1 MSTKPLPALPV
12 ASSLSVEALSHRNHL
27 IKHFLLD
34 IEEPGIEDRRDGWLD
49 VMEEVLD
56 NVSVECSRGDW
67 LANLLRQQECRWRRK
82 QESNDSEPATND
94 KPLPEPPLDKLRSL
108 AARPAPPRDEQ
119 RIGHLVLCVA
129 PHGSPIPLPEE
140 DSGFDL
146 LPANIGCV
154 FLPGSFA
161 LQSADGTV
169 LYGLSGGLDGTH

>member
-1 MSTKPLPALPV
+1 MSTKPLPALPA
-12 ASSLSVEALSHRNHL
+12 ASSLSLEALAHRTRL

-34 IEEPGIEDRRDGWLD
+34 IQEPGIEGRRDGWLY

-56 NVSVECSRGDW
+56 SLSVECSRGDW
-67 LANLLRQQECRWRRK
+67 LASLRRQEECRRHR
-82 QESNDSEPATND
+82 QDPEPAAGD
-94 KPLPEPPLDKLRSL
+94 KPLPEPPLHKLRKL
-108 AARPAPPRDEQ
+108 AARPSPPQDEQ

-169 LYGLSGGLDGTH
+169 LYGLSSGMDGTH